1 MGVKVIWIPSTTTP
15 TTIRTAVETAVS
27 VAMTAVKKNIH
38 YHYNILCD
46 DDGAADGDGDD
57 GGPFFNS
64 KVFAAKH
71 IK

>member
-1 MGVKVIWIPSTTTP
+1 ME
-15 TTIRTAVETAVS
+15 AVVS

-38 YHYNILCD
+38 YHYNIPCD
-46 DDGAADGDGDD
+46 DDGAADGDD